1 MSARDPLFAFF
12 GTPLFAVYVLEAL
25 EAHGLL
31 PALVV
36 TAPDKPSGRGLSSTP
51 SPVALWAKEREI
63 DVVTPSSL
71 KDPEFL
77 AEMRN
82 TDWDCFAVAAYAKLL
97 PTEILTMPMKGCL
110 NVHPSLLPK
119 FRGPSPALSAILSD
133 ERATG
138 VSIMLMDE
146 RMDAGPVLAQAR
158 VELEEEAWPPQGS
171 EFEELLATEGGN
183 LLAETIPLWLERKIT
198 PEIQDE
204 AKATHTKKFVDTD
217 AQIDLAQGAREN
229 FLKIRAFNKGPRA
242 YMLNQKGKRVI
253 IVEATYKDGS
263 LEITRVIPEGK
274 KEMAYADY
282 LRGQSSVS

>member
-1 MSARDPLFAFF
+1 
-12 GTPLFAVYVLEAL
+12 
-25 EAHGLL
+25 
-31 PALVV
+31 
-36 TAPDKPSGRGLSSTP
+36 
-51 SPVALWAKEREI
+51 
-63 DVVTPSSL
+63 
-71 KDPEFL
+71 
-77 AEMRN
+77 
-82 TDWDCFAVAAYAKLL
+82 
-97 PTEILTMPMKGCL
+97 
-110 NVHPSLLPK
+110 
-119 FRGPSPALSAILSD
+119 
-133 ERATG
+133 
-138 VSIMLMDE
+138 MLMDE